1 MANSTNSDLQSLQDT
16 LVSTVASL
24 NTALGAAPDANTAE
38 AIIREMGEV
47 NHRVN
52 TVGSLLFTQESDKIA
67 TSVQAVTKAT
77 QSLQNSIK
85 QISSITDFLNTIT
98 SFLTLV
104 DKAIDTAKL
113 VAA

>member
-1 MANSTNSDLQSLQDT
+1 MANGTNSDLQSLHNT
-16 LVSTVASL
+16 LIGIVASL
-24 NTALGAAPDANTAE
+24 NTSLGSASDADTAE
-38 AIIREMGEV
+38 AIIREIGEV

-52 TVGSLLFTQESDKIA
+52 IVGSLLFTEESDKIA

-77 QSLQNSIK
+77 QSLQTSIK
-85 QISSITDFLNTIT
+85 QISSVTNFLNTIT